1 MKQKKQSVCGQKGK
15 TFLEPKLLV
24 WIMVLLVTVHLVTAI
39 GIRPA
44 RTSIAV
50 DDFIEPEIKYEGR
63 LWVVNNDQ
71 REFSVNIYVEGEM
84 ASFVK
89 LKTPEKKLSFRSDD
103 NAKEVGFELQIKKDE
118 VPPGASTANIVIEE
132 TLDNLNSN
140 VVSSKVI
147 LKHKINIQGP
157 YPDKYIEIQINFHQ
171 QADKIEFVSEV
182 KNLGK
187 KEIQK
192 LQTKFYVNDK
202 EQKQQE
208 LKTETTSLPQKESKL
223 LKTDLAKDKFNAA
236 GEYEVTAITTYD
248 DQQLELYKS
257 LVIGNPEVEIS
268 YFDKYFIAYKVNQYT
283 LDLLNKWNKIITN
296 VYVDVRVLKDGREI
310 DSFRTKSVDIE
321 GEMIRRISDYLDAK
335 DKGPGRY
342 TFEMSVKF
350 WNLVRMD
357 ERKFTFGSEF
367 VTEEDAKALNLGAPA
382 LVGAAVGA
390 SGAGFSTMFPWL
402 LAGMLL
408 GIIGLYTAWRYMN
421 KEKYEDGNRPF

>member
-1 MKQKKQSVCGQKGK
+1 MKQ
-15 TFLEPKLLV
+15 KLLV
-24 WIMVLLVTVHLVTAI
+24 WILVLLVTVHLVTAL

-44 RTSIAV
+44 RTNIAA
-50 DDFIEPEIKYEGR
+50 DDFAEEQISYDGKVWI
-63 LWVVNNDQ
+63 VNNDQ

-89 LKTPEKKLSFRSDD
+89 LKTSEKKLSFRSDD
-103 NAKEVGFELQIKKDE
+103 NAKEVEFELRIKKDE
-118 VPPGASTANIVIEE
+118 IPPGASTANIVIEE
-132 TLDNLNSN
+132 TLDNPGSN
-140 VVSSKVI
+140 VVSSKII
-147 LKHKINIQGP
+147 LKHKINLQGP
-157 YPDKYIEIQINFHQ
+157 YPDKYIEMQINFHQ
-171 QADKIEFVSEV
+171 QADRIEFVSEV

-208 LKTETTSLPQKESKL
+208 LKTETISLPQKESKL
-223 LKTDLAKDKFNAA
+223 LKTNVAKDKFNEA

-257 LVIGNPEVEIS
+257 LVIGSPEVEVS

-283 LDLLNKWNKIITN
+283 MDLLNRWNKIIPN
-296 VYVDVRVLKDGREI
+296 VYVDVRVLKNGREI
-310 DSFRTKSVDIE
+310 DAFRTKSVDIE

-335 DKGPGRY
+335 DKGPGKY
-342 TFEMSVKF
+342 TFDMTVSF

-357 ERKFTFGSEF
+357 ERKFTFESEF
-367 VTEEDAKALNLGAPA
+367 VTEADARALNIGAPA

-390 SGAGFSTMFPWL
+390 SSAGFSTILPWL
-402 LAGMLL
+402 LAGILL
-408 GIIGLYTAWRYMN
+408 GIIGLYTAWRYLN
-421 KEKYEDGNRPF
+421 KEKYEEGNRPF